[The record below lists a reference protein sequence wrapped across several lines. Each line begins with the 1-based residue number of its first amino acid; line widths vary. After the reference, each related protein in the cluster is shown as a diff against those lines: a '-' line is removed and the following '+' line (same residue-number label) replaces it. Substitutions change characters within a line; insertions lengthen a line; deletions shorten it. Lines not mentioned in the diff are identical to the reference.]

1 MTTRYWLGA
10 AAPVTDVQYFVF
22 AGTWADTET
31 AYIEINGKRLTMTL
45 TATMT
50 LAQMAQAM
58 YNMLTGGAAVNGEVR
73 NCLGTSVG
81 EFATLSLSYSA
92 SAYWIRLEGKAN
104 GRPIG
109 TVTVGETAASGTFV
123 SGGGTDRTGTGPN
136 HWDNVDNWD
145 ADTVPEAANDIV
157 FDHRASAGPQFNIS
171 LAYAPASITVTQGYK
186 HEIGLPAVNTLNAST
201 PFDEPNGQYLTFT
214 SCANVRVDAPSAKNI
229 KLDFGSAA
237 STIVVDATGQSYETN
252 VAPLLIKGNHASN
265 SLTVNDGRVGVCVE
279 PTTAG
284 NLGTLVIGGQGS
296 PVLEAG
302 DTVTLGA
309 VTIDSGSAK
318 LRTAFTTLTQN
329 GGTVEHVGGNI
340 GGTTLNVNGGTFFP
354 KTVGTYATVTQS
366 KGTIDCTRDARA
378 SKTFTNF
385 YMYGGGV
392 KDPSGTI
399 VFTNGIRLYTKLSNV
414 LLDLPAI
421 KKYTIG
427 AV

>member
-58 YNMLTGGAAVNGEVR
+58 YAMLTGGAAVNGEVR

-81 EFATLSLSYSA
+81 EFAILSVSYSA

-145 ADTVPEAANDIV
+145 ADTVPVAADDIV
-157 FDHRASAGPQFNIS
+157 FDHRASAGPQFSIS
-171 LAYAPASITVTQGYK
+171 LAYAPASITVAPGYK

-201 PFDEPNGQYLTFT
+201 PFDEPNGQYLAFT
-214 SCANVRVDAPSAKNI
+214 SCADVRVDSPSAKNI

-279 PTTAG
+279 PKTAG

-296 PVLEAG
+296 PVVETG
-302 DTVTLGA
+302 DTVTLGT
-309 VTIDSGSAK
+309 VTVDSGSAK

-329 GGTVEHVGGNI
+329 GGTVEQVGGNI

-354 KTVGTYATVTQS
+354 KTVGTYATVNQS

-385 YMYGGGV
+385 YMYGGGL

-399 VFTNGIRLYTKLSNV
+399 TLTNGFRLYAKLSDV
-414 LLDLPAI
+414 ILDLPAI

>member
-10 AAPVTDVQYFVF
+10 AAPVTDVKYFVF

-45 TATMT
+45 TGTMT

-58 YNMLTGGAAVNGEVR
+58 AAMLTGAAAVNGEVR
-73 NCLGTSVG
+73 DCLGTSVG
-81 EFATLSLSYSA
+81 EFANLTITYSA
-92 SAYWIRLEGKAN
+92 SAYWIRLEGKAT

-109 TVTVGETAASGTFV
+109 TVTVGETAASGTFA

-145 ADTVPEAANDIV
+145 SDTVPVAGDDIV
-157 FDHRASAGPQFNIS
+157 FDHRAAAGPQFNIS
-171 LAYAPASITVTQGYK
+171 LAYAPASITVTPGYK

-201 PFDEPNGQYLTFT
+201 PFDEPNVQYLTFT

-279 PTTAG
+279 PKTTG

-296 PVLEAG
+296 PIVETG
-302 DTVTLGA
+302 DTVTLGTLT
-309 VTIDSGSAK
+309 VDSGSAK
-318 LRTAFTTLTQN
+318 LRTGFTTLTQN

-354 KTVGTYATVTQS
+354 KTIGTYATVNQS
-366 KGTIDCTRDARA
+366 KGTIDCTRDARS

-385 YMYGGGV
+385 YMYGGAL

-399 VFTNGIRLYTKLSNV
+399 TFTNGIRVYTKLADV

>member
-1 MTTRYWLGA
+1 MATRYWLGA
-10 AAPVTDVQYFVF
+10 AAPVTELKYFVF
-22 AGTWADTET
+22 SGTWASTET

-58 YNMLTGGAAVNGEVR
+58 YAMLTGGAAINGEVR
-73 NCLGTSVG
+73 DCLGTSVG
-81 EFATLSLSYSA
+81 EFANLTVSYS
-92 SAYWIRLEGKAN
+92 STSYWVRLEGKAN

-109 TVTVGETAASGTFV
+109 TVEKGDTAASGAFA

-145 ADTVPEAANDIV
+145 ADTLPVVGDDIV
-157 FDHRASAGPQFNIS
+157 FDHRASAGPQFNITI
-171 LAYAPASITVTQGYK
+171 AYAPASITVAQGYK
-186 HEIGLPAVNTLNAST
+186 YEIGLPAVNTLAAST
-201 PFDEPNGQYLTFT
+201 PFDEPNVQYLAFT

-237 STIVVDATGQSYETN
+237 STIVVDATGQSSETN

-279 PTTAG
+279 PKTAG
-284 NLGTLVIGGQGS
+284 NLGTLVVGGQGS
-296 PVLEAG
+296 PVVETG
-302 DTVTLGA
+302 DTVTLGT
-309 VTIDSGSAK
+309 VTVDTGSAK

-329 GGTVEHVGGNI
+329 GGTVEHIGGNI

-354 KTVGTYATVTQS
+354 KTIGTYATVNQS
-366 KGTIDCTRDARA
+366 KGSIDCTRDSR
-378 SKTFTNF
+378 SGKTFTAF
-385 YMYGGGV
+385 YMYGGAL

-399 VFTNGIRLYTKLSNV
+399 AFSNGIRLYTKLSEV
-414 LLDLPAI
+414 TIDLPAI